1 MQTFK
6 LIISTPEKK
15 LFEGEADS
23 VAVPGQ
29 EGRMTI
35 LPGHA
40 PLLSTLSSG
49 DVTVSAGS
57 GEETFRI
64 DGGFIEVNEDGV
76 TVLAKNAP
84 S

>member
-6 LIISTPEKK
+6 LTISTPEKK

-23 VAVPGQ
+23 IAVPGQ
-29 EGRMTI
+29 EGQMTI

-40 PLLSTLSSG
+40 PLLSALAQG
-49 DVTVSAGS
+49 DVIVTVGS
-57 GEETFRI
+57 GEKTFQV

-76 TVLAKNAP
+76 TVLAKNVP

>member
-6 LIISTPEKK
+6 LTVSTPEKK

-49 DVTVSAGS
+49 DVIVAAGP
-57 GEETFRI
+57 EEKTFRI
-64 DGGFIEVNEDGV
+64 DGGFIEVNEDSV